1 MKKSEPQ
8 NQVYK
13 LIELTCTSTE
23 SIEDAIKRAI
33 RRASR
38 TLKHLSWFEVMETRG
53 SLDAGRVHRW
63 QVTLK
68 VGFLIED

>member
-1 MKKSEPQ
+1 MKKPATK

-13 LIELTCTSTE
+13 LIELTGTSPDSVE
-23 SIEDAIKRAI
+23 NAVERAI

-38 TLKHLSWFEVMETRG
+38 TIKHLSWFEVVEIRG
-53 SLDAGRVHRW
+53 SIDAGRVHRW

>member
-13 LIELTCTSTE
+13 LIELTGTSTE

-53 SLDAGRVHRW
+53 SIDAGRVHRW

>member
-1 MKKSEPQ
+1 MKKSDPK

-13 LIELTCTSTE
+13 LIELTGTSPDSVE
-23 SIEDAIKRAI
+23 NAIERAL

-38 TLKHLSWFEVMETRG
+38 TIKQLSWFEVTEIRG
-53 SLDAGRVHRW
+53 SIDSGRVHRW

-68 VGFLIED
+68 VGFLIKD